1 MDKQFNTLGD
11 FDYRDRTVL
20 LRVDINCPLD
30 RESLRI
36 VNDSRIRRV
45 VPTVRELIGK
55 RAKVVI
61 LAHQSRKGKWDFIPL
76 EQHAE
81 LLSRHLASP
90 VRYVDDVIGDR
101 AVEAVKALEPGSV
114 LLLGNVRGLDS
125 ETAEGDMEAHS
136 RGEIVNVLA
145 PLVDYYVCDAFGAAH
160 RSQCSLVGFEA
171 RVPSASGR
179 LMAKEL
185 NALEAIFGS
194 PRRPSVFIL
203 GGAKF
208 GDVSEMIDR
217 VLGSG
222 MADSVILVGLVG
234 NAYLLARGVDIGE
247 ASRRVLSD
255 ELTPENLQAAKDI
268 LSTYGQRVLL
278 PVDVAVER
286 DGRRVSVN
294 IGDLPSEEP
303 ALDIGDASAEK
314 FRKVLL
320 SSRTSFMSG
329 PAGMIERDGFEVGT
343 RVMMTAMVDSGGQSV
358 IGGGHT
364 GGAAERFDLADRF
377 SYVSTGGG
385 ALETFLLGKPLPVV
399 EALKRSKEEFAR
411 EVWKGFITDCGMRT
425 RWPRRSGGLSN
436 SARRSTSSLPRSST
450 RGSSSSKTSTWLRS
464 SSSRWL
470 WPSSSA

>member
-1 MDKQFNTLGD
+1 MDKQFNTLED

-30 RESLRI
+30 KQTLRI
-36 VNDSRIRRV
+36 VNDARIRRI
-45 VPTVRELIGK
+45 VPTVRELVGK
-55 RAKVVI
+55 RAKVVM
-61 LAHQSRKGKWDFIPL
+61 LAHQSRKGAWDFIGL

-81 LLSRHLASP
+81 LLSRHLAIP
-90 VRYVDDVIGDR
+90 VRYVDDVVGEA
-101 AVEAVKALEPGSV
+101 AVSAIKELQPGEV
-114 LLLGNVRGLDS
+114 LLLGNVRELDS
-125 ETAEGDMEAHS
+125 ETAKGGMEVHAE
-136 RGEIVNVLA
+136 GEIVRALA
-145 PLVDYYVCDAFGAAH
+145 PLADYYVCDAFGAAH

-171 RVPSASGR
+171 RLPSASGR
-179 LMAKEL
+179 LMAKEVY
-185 NALEAIFGS
+185 ALEAIFGS

-222 MADSVILVGLVG
+222 MADTVILVGLVG

-247 ASRRVLSD
+247 ASERVLRD
-255 ELTPENLQAAKDI
+255 ELTPENLQAARDI

-286 DGRRVSVN
+286 GGRRVSVN
-294 IGDLPSEEP
+294 IGDLPTDEP

-314 FRKVLL
+314 FRKVIA
-320 SSRTSFMSG
+320 SSKTSFMSG
-329 PAGMIERDGFEVGT
+329 PAGMIEKEGFEVGT
-343 RVMMTAMVDSGGQSV
+343 RVLMTAMVDSGGQSV

-385 ALETFLLGKPLPVV
+385 ALETFLLGKPLPVI
-399 EALKRSKEEFAR
+399 EALKHSRAEF
-411 EVWKGFITDCGMRT
+411 GD
-425 RWPRRSGGLSN
+425 
-436 SARRSTSSLPRSST
+436 ARRP
-450 RGSSSSKTSTWLRS
+450 
-464 SSSRWL
+464 
-470 WPSSSA
+470 